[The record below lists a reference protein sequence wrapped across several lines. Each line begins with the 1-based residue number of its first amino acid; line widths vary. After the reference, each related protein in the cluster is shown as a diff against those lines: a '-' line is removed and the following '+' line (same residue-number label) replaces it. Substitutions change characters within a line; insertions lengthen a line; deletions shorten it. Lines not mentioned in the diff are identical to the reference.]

1 MEEYFHWKLFFG
13 VYIIILGTA
22 RFAPNRPGIYEAPS
36 KARNNACL
44 GHSDR
49 SKWNQ
54 NSSGRTLYQFRTREI
69 ASLVKSGSISIQNIK
84 EGENSCMKKT
94 AYVGS
99 FIDKRSFTISTETG
113 WL

>member
-1 MEEYFHWKLFFG
+1 M
-13 VYIIILGTA
+13 GTA

-54 NSSGRTLYQFRTREI
+54 NSSGGTLYQFRTREI